1 MKLLTLLKQN
11 KTLMKK
17 DWEPIKTQIK
27 QKYPS
32 QFFNKIYE
40 LGGFI
45 AGGYAKQLLFSAS
58 DIIRRDNEM
67 KNIML
72 ASDVDIF
79 CKTKESYSALSE
91 FLHTHIMFTNTIDGL
106 FESFYFNEQDFHE
119 DVGLMPQKVQLIL
132 PTDRPNA
139 GDNLAYGTP
148 TELIKGFD
156 FSVCAA
162 AVEKESDGT
171 YSVIMHPELL
181 YDIFAKTLRIIS
193 IRCPVALVWRIM
205 KYVRKGFY
213 LPTED
218 LSYIFKYWDDRLGAK
233 EKEEILQTSMNLRQ
247 TKSLLQFIKAGN
259 LNGLN
264 ETQGLI
270 NSDYDKLYKLIR
282 FD

>member
-1 MKLLTLLKQN
+1 MKLLKLLKQ
-11 KTLMKK
+11 KKILMDKN
-17 DWEPIKTQIK
+17 WEPIKTQIK

-58 DIIRRDNEM
+58 DIIKRDNEM
-67 KNIML
+67 RNIML
-72 ASDVDIF
+72 ATDVDIF

-91 FLHTHIMFTNTIDGL
+91 FLHTHIMFTSTIDGL

-139 GDNLAYGTP
+139 GDNLAYGSP

-162 AVEKESDGT
+162 AVEKDIIG
-171 YSVIMHPELL
+171 YNVIMHPELL
-181 YDIFAKTLRIIS
+181 NDIYSKTLRIIS

-218 LSYIFKYWDDRLGAK
+218 LSYIFEYWDRLGAK
-233 EKEEILQTSMNLRQ
+233 EKEKILQTSLNLRQ
-247 TKSLLQFIKAGN
+247 TKSLLNFIREGN

-270 NSDYDKLYKLIR
+270 NADYDKLYKLIR